1 MSGLRYRS
9 GDGPPDRIRNK
20 AKLRPVD
27 LVDPA
32 NDGLRMALRKAEYAI
47 MAGDDIVP
55 AGDHDDAHAA
65 GDAGSA
71 SDPE

>member
-1 MSGLRYRS
+1 MSDVRYRS
-9 GDGPPDRIRNK
+9 GTGSDRIRNK

-47 MAGDDIVP
+47 MAGDDIV
-55 AGDHDDAHAA
+55 DDDAHAA
-65 GDAGSA
+65 EDAGSA